1 MSGRAEASRAASGQA
16 EALLAALDAARLLPL
31 ITFGEPTFALDDA
44 FGVADKLRSLRIA
57 RGELPAGYKIGFTN
71 RSIWARYGV
80 HAPIWGPVWNT
91 TLEFAESCEAE
102 VSLAPF
108 LQPRLE
114 PEIVFGFARAPRA
127 GMSDAELASTIDW
140 VAHGFEIVHTHFAD
154 WRFLLADCFA
164 DFALHGRLIVG
175 KKVPIGAFA
184 DPARELAALHVVLH
198 RDGQVID
205 QGDATVVLDG
215 PLTALRIWIDA
226 MAAQPQHWPIRPGDV
241 VTTGTI
247 TDAAPML
254 PGQRFH
260 TKLERPAP
268 VGTRAEHPSL
278 RRCRSTRIVGS
289 AQTRR
294 RTLQE
299 RWQSGRMRQ
308 TRNLVYGF
316 TVTWV
321 RIPPSPPKPTSRQVP
336 GRPITP

>member
-1 MSGRAEASRAASGQA
+1 MRRVCCRSSRSASRPSRSTMRSASPTGCGACASPAASNRRATRSASRTAASGRATACMRRSGGRCGTRRSNSPNRA
-16 EALLAALDAARLLPL
+16 R
-31 ITFGEPTFALDDA
+31 
-44 FGVADKLRSLRIA
+44 RR
-57 RGELPAGYKIGFTN
+57 
-71 RSIWARYGV
+71 
-80 HAPIWGPVWNT
+80 
-91 TLEFAESCEAE
+91 

-226 MAAQPQHWPIRPGDV
+226 MAAQPQHWPIRAWRRRHHGHDH
-241 VTTGTI
+241 GCCA
-247 TDAAPML
+247 DAAWAAIPH
-254 PGQRFH
+254 Q
-260 TKLERPAP
+260 LERPAP

-321 RIPPSPPKPTSRQVP
+321 RIPPSPPY
-336 GRPITP
+336 RPM